1 MKKYNIVVIPSIIP
15 KDKTLDKFGGWEWM
29 DYSKKAWKF
38 WCDKNGYEL
47 VIYDKPSIVDT
58 SKYRITVQRWFDIF
72 NFLDAKNIKYDQI
85 CMVDA
90 SYIPKW
96 DCPDFFELT
105 DNKFSV
111 TADLDNLKW
120 IYESIQGFKKV
131 FGDYELDVFKYF
143 NAGFVVF
150 NKSHRLVFEKFK
162 QFYLENSDELLEIQF
177 NLRRGTD
184 QTPLNYFMYMNDID
198 INFLPMKYRV
208 SHLPRK
214 DLLQYNWQL
223 NEDKT
228 PFFIKYGC
236 VWGFSGFDKAK
247 RDDLMEQT
255 WDLIKHNYE

>member
-1 MKKYNIVVIPSIIP
+1 MENVKKYNIVVIPSIIP

-162 QFYLENSDELLEIQF
+162 QSMDNGY
-177 NLRRGTD
+177 T
-184 QTPLNYFMYMNDID
+184 
-198 INFLPMKYRV
+198 
-208 SHLPRK
+208 
-214 DLLQYNWQL
+214 DLLPIDWQIDL
-223 NEDKT
+223 GNQCNGRCVYCTPYYSSSLANEFKK
-228 PFFIKYGC
+228 IG
-236 VWGFSGFDKAK
+236 
-247 RDDLMEQT
+247 
-255 WDLIKHNYE
+255 LIKEVPPKAWTENEEAVDRFVDILKNTPKLSRFARNKGAGWG